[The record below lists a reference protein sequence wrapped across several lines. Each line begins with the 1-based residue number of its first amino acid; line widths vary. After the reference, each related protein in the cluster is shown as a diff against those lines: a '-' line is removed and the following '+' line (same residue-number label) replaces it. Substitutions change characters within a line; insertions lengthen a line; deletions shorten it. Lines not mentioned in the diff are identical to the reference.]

1 MICIKRKWKET
12 RVLNMLYREEL
23 AIFASSF
30 VIGSSINYNGLNK
43 KYCFTF
49 FSINAILKHVTYF
62 LYVDVFFVLFDYE
75 EKG

>member
-12 RVLNMLYREEL
+12 RAHNMYKGEL
-23 AIFASSF
+23 ANVASSF
-30 VIGSSINYNGLNK
+30 LIR

-49 FSINAILKHVTYF
+49 PTINAIFKNVTYF
-62 LYVDVFFVLFDYE
+62 LYVRIFFILFDYE